1 MKQNEY
7 STAFFKL
14 LDKKPDSAQINAITT
29 TKNAVIAAGAGSGKT
44 QVLAQRFSWLVLTGQ
59 AKADQILTLTFTN
72 KAASEMYQRIYA
84 TLNFFDTS
92 PVSENFTEN
101 EKKLAQQGIVDF
113 TNAHIQ
119 TLDSYCSNIV
129 RQCANRYGITPDF
142 SLASS
147 DGVAQIKQE
156 ALKFVFRN
164 SDRLSIQTFVKPGD
178 FQKFA
183 EQVLASSI
191 IRFTDLTTPKGF
203 FCSKLPVQLNQ
214 LIIAFQYYFDEQPL
228 SEENLP
234 GKNNFQK
241 LIDEFYEQME
251 ANSDPKKHAEYQK
264 KASEIFDFYTQ
275 NFQGLTITNEKI
287 NNSDYIKNLQ
297 TLFEVFSQNINELSA
312 MKGKCTKANTKITI
326 IKNELLP
333 VIDSIFAYFS
343 QLPAITSLYELFDD
357 FLAEVNAS
365 KRASGNLTFND
376 VSALALKILIENKD
390 IRTQEIQAYKKIMI
404 DEFQDNNSKNR
415 DLLYLLSVNE
425 EFQIN
430 QNEDIYRQIIQK
442 NQTGEIIKDN
452 REPEKLFF
460 VGDEK
465 QSIYKFRGADVSVF
479 NELTK
484 NDENLLVPM
493 TFNYRSTAQTVQ
505 AFNLIFKNSFGIF
518 EDNSMPQDYEAYY
531 TKDAQKNGMELPQL
545 TKENVPIHFK
555 FIDTKK
561 IADENK
567 VNKTPLE
574 KFIHPDEQL
583 AYNMAKQIYHLAN
596 SSISSDSSASSDSEN
611 LEKQNKINW
620 GDFAILDRSRTHRG
634 IITKYLS
641 YFNIPYEVDQF
652 TNIFED
658 GIINDFYNFLRICV
672 YPSDVNAFCAYLA
685 SPLCGLHENSIEIIL
700 SYLIDSTDYDFVF
713 DPTADFDSEIQKD
726 LPQNEFLKFI
736 EAKDFYIQNKSLV
749 LQQKITKTLD
759 MLWNQTGYKYET
771 YLNKQTELCAEQ
783 FDMIFELARRSEE
796 NDKTV
801 SWFIDELDLLKS
813 TFSSDD
819 ADINTKDITYPLERS
834 GAVKIMT
841 IHKSKGLQFKHVF
854 LWGCTSYSF
863 SSEKSQ
869 IFFDKYTGL
878 SVRPESGVKNF
889 FVMQQEILAKKMELA
904 EFRRLI
910 YVGITRAID
919 DIYVMG
925 KWNPQAKEP
934 KEEINQKAKIFEN
947 PVNSNY
953 GDSLEND
960 VSYKESLPFDFENI
974 NPVTFQDI
982 SSKNENETTEEQRH
996 KIIEKSSSY
1005 FENAEIIEYTCKPV
1019 LRISP
1024 SKIGEMDKLKKNIE
1038 KIQNVQNLSQSQNY
1052 KQIQNQNDQ
1061 DEMDE
1066 DELLFYQ
1073 NENEEEK
1080 LQKSVFNQADFGVLV
1095 HAYLEA
1101 FVKDLNPQTFE
1112 PPVSLFKNLT
1122 ENEIQTKKGECI
1134 QFVKNFAE
1142 SEIGI
1147 KLQNAKNKNRFVR
1160 SEWKTKMF
1168 DNGAIYT
1175 GLFDLIFQ
1183 NEDKTYTIVDY
1194 KYSENLNPQ
1203 KYYSQLNCYRKTASM
1218 IFEIPESQIDCKI
1231 WDIKK
1236 GVIFQV
1242 PADHQ

>member
-1 MKQNEY
+1 MEKNKY

-14 LDKKPDSAQINAITT
+14 LEKQPDSAQINAITT

-84 TLNFFDTS
+84 TLNFFATS

-147 DGVAQIKQE
+147 DGIAQIKQE
-156 ALKFVFRN
+156 ALKFVFIN
-164 SDRLSIQTFVKPGD
+164 SDRLCIQTFVKPGE

-183 EQVLASSI
+183 EQILASSI
-191 IRFTDLTTPKGF
+191 IKFTDLTTPERF
-203 FCSKLPVQLNQ
+203 FSSKLPVQLNQ
-214 LIIAFQYYFDEQPL
+214 LMMAFQYYFDEQPL
-228 SEENLP
+228 SEDNLP

-241 LIDEFYEQME
+241 LIDEFFEQME

-264 KASEIFDFYTQ
+264 KACEIFDFYAQ
-275 NFQGLTITNEKI
+275 NFQGLTITSENI
-287 NNSDYIKNLQ
+287 NDTDFIINLQ
-297 TLFEVFSQNINELSA
+297 AQFEKFSQDINDLSS

-333 VIDSIFAYFS
+333 VIDSIFSYFS
-343 QLPAITSLYELFDD
+343 QLQAITSLYELFDD
-357 FLAEVNAS
+357 FLDEVNAS
-365 KRASGNLTFND
+365 KRAGGNLTFND
-376 VSALALKILIENKD
+376 VSALALKILIENQD

-425 EFQIN
+425 DFQIN
-430 QNEDIYRQIIQK
+430 QNEDVYKQIIQK
-442 NQTGEIIKDN
+442 NQTGKIIKDN

-484 NDENLLVPM
+484 NGENLLVPM
-493 TFNYRSTAQTVQ
+493 TFNYRSAAQTVQ
-505 AFNLIFKNSFGIF
+505 SFNLIFKNGFGIF

-545 TKENVPIHFK
+545 SNENVPIHFK
-555 FIDTKK
+555 FIDTKR
-561 IADENK
+561 ISDENK
-567 VNKTPLE
+567 QNKTPLE
-574 KFIHPDEQL
+574 KFINPDEQL
-583 AYNMAKQIYHLAN
+583 AYNMAKQIFQLAN
-596 SSISSDSSASSDSEN
+596 SSNSSDSEN
-611 LEKQNKINW
+611 PENQSKINW
-620 GDFAILDRSRTHRG
+620 SDFAILDRSRTHRG
-634 IITKYLS
+634 LITKYLS
-641 YFNIPYEVDQF
+641 HFNIPYEVDQF

-685 SPLCGLHENSIEIIL
+685 SPLCGLNENSIEIIL

-713 DPTADFDSEIQKD
+713 DPIADFDSEIQKD
-726 LPQNEFLKFI
+726 LSQNEFLKFI
-736 EAKDFYIQNKSLV
+736 EAKNFYVQNRSLV

-813 TFSSDD
+813 TFSSED

-854 LWGCTSYSF
+854 LWGCTGYSF

-869 IFFDKYTGL
+869 VFFDKYSGL
-878 SVRPESGVKNF
+878 SVKPESGVKNF
-889 FVMQQEILAKKMELA
+889 FVMQQELLSKKMELA

-910 YVGITRAID
+910 YVGITRAIE

-947 PVNSNY
+947 LVNRNY
-953 GDSLEND
+953 ADSLENK
-960 VSYKESLPFDFENI
+960 VSYKDLLPFDFENL
-974 NPVTFQDI
+974 NPVTFQDV
-982 SSKNENETTEEQRH
+982 SSKNENKTIEEQRH
-996 KIIEKSSSY
+996 TLIEKSSSH
-1005 FENAEIIEYTCKPV
+1005 FENAEILEYTCNPI

-1024 SKIGEMDKLKKNIE
+1024 SKIGSIDKLKTDAKN
-1038 KIQNVQNLSQSQNY
+1038 QNVQFISQSQSQN
-1052 KQIQNQNDQ
+1052 QSQSQSQSQNDS
-1061 DEMDE
+1061 DETDE
-1066 DELLFYQ
+1066 DEILYNQ
-1073 NENEEEK
+1073 NENEDEK
-1080 LQKSVFNQADFGVLV
+1080 LQKSVFTQADFGVLV

-1101 FVKDLNPQTFE
+1101 FVKDLTPQAFE
-1112 PPVSLFKNLT
+1112 PPVSLFKNLA

-1134 QFVKNFAE
+1134 QFVKDFSE
-1142 SEIGI
+1142 SEIGK
-1147 KLQNAKNKNRFVR
+1147 KLQDAKNNNRFVR

-1168 DNGAIYT
+1168 DNGAIIT

-1203 KYYSQLNCYRKTASM
+1203 KYYSQLNCYRKTASK
-1218 IFEIPESQIDCKI
+1218 IFEIPESQIDCKL

-1236 GVIFQV
+1236 SIIFQV
-1242 PADHQ
+1242 PADRQ

>member
-1 MKQNEY
+1 MKKNEY
-7 STAFFKL
+7 NTAFFKL
-14 LDKKPDSAQINAITT
+14 FGDKKPDSAQIDAITT

-72 KAASEMYQRIYA
+72 KAASEMYQRIYE
-84 TLNFFDTS
+84 TLNFFASS
-92 PVSENFTEN
+92 PVSENFTED
-101 EKKLAQQGIVDF
+101 EKKLAQQGIIDF
-113 TNAHIQ
+113 PNAHIQ

-156 ALKFVFRN
+156 ALKFVFKN
-164 SDRLSIQTFVKPGD
+164 SDKLGIQTFVTPGE

-183 EQVLASSI
+183 EQILASSI

-203 FCSKLPVQLNQ
+203 FRSKLPIQLNQ
-214 LIIAFQYYFDEQPL
+214 LIMAFQYYFDEQPL
-228 SEENLP
+228 SEDNLP

-241 LIDEFYEQME
+241 LIDDFFEQME
-251 ANSDPKKHAEYQK
+251 ENFDSKKHSEYQK
-264 KASEIFDFYTQ
+264 KACEIFDFYTQ

-287 NNSDYIKNLQ
+287 NDSDYIKNLQ
-297 TLFEVFSQNINELSA
+297 KQFNSFSQNINDLSA

-326 IKNELLP
+326 IKNEILP

-357 FLAEVNAS
+357 FLDEVNAS

-376 VSALALKILIENKD
+376 ASALALKILIENKD
-390 IRTQEIQAYKKIMI
+390 IRTQEIQSYKKIMI

-425 EFQIN
+425 DFQIN

-442 NQTGEIIKDN
+442 DDAGTILKDN

-484 NDENLLVPM
+484 NGENILVPM
-493 TFNYRSTAQTVQ
+493 TFNYRSKAQTVQ
-505 AFNLIFKNSFGIF
+505 AFNLIFKNGFGIF
-518 EDNSMPQDYEAYY
+518 DDNSMPQDYEAYY
-531 TKDAQKNGMELPQL
+531 TKDAQKNGIELPQL
-545 TKENVPIHFK
+545 TNENVPIHFK

-561 IADENK
+561 ISDENK

-574 KFIHPDEQL
+574 KLIHPDEQL
-583 AYNMAKQIYHLAN
+583 AYNMAKQIYQLAT
-596 SSISSDSSASSDSEN
+596 SSNLSDSGNSEN
-611 LEKQNKINW
+611 QNKIKW
-620 GDFAILDRSRTHRG
+620 SEFAILDRSRTHRG

-685 SPLCGLHENSIEIIL
+685 SPLCGLSENSIEIIL
-700 SYLIDSTDYDFVF
+700 SYLKDSTDFDFVF

-726 LPQNEFLKFI
+726 LPQEDFFKFL
-736 EAKDFYIQNKSLV
+736 EAKNFYIQNKSLV
-749 LQQKITKTLD
+749 LQQKITKTFD

-783 FDMIFELARRSEE
+783 FDMIFELARLSEE
-796 NDKTV
+796 NNKTV

-819 ADINTKDITYPLERS
+819 ADINTKDITYPLERN

-854 LWGCTSYSF
+854 LWGCTGYSF

-869 IFFDKYTGL
+869 VFFDKYSGL
-878 SVRPESGVKNF
+878 SVKPESGVKNF
-889 FVMQQEILAKKMELA
+889 FVMQQELLSKKKELA

-910 YVGITRAID
+910 YVGITRAIE

-925 KWNPQAKEP
+925 KWNPEASES
-934 KEEINQKAKIFEN
+934 KEEINQKAKVFEN
-947 PVNSNY
+947 LVKKNY
-953 GDSLEND
+953 ADSLENKI
-960 VSYKESLPFDFENI
+960 SYKNTLPFDFENI
-974 NPVTFQDI
+974 KPVTFQEINHKD
-982 SSKNENETTEEQRH
+982 ENESVEEQRH
-996 KIIEKSSSY
+996 TVIEKSRSW
-1005 FENAEIIEYTCKPV
+1005 FENAQIIEYTCNPV

-1024 SKIGEMDKLKKNIE
+1024 SKIGNIDNLKNDSKKYNALFFS
-1038 KIQNVQNLSQSQNY
+1038 QTQSQIKNT
-1052 KQIQNQNDQ
+1052 NELNDN
-1061 DEMDE
+1061 DE
-1066 DELLFYQ
+1066 DELLF
-1073 NENEEEK
+1073 NKDEDEEEK

-1101 FVKDLNPQTFE
+1101 FVKDVNPQFFE
-1112 PPVSLFKNLT
+1112 PPVSLFKNLA
-1122 ENEIQTKKGECI
+1122 ENEIQTKKDECI
-1134 QFVKNFAE
+1134 QFVKDFAA

-1147 KLQNAKNKNRFVR
+1147 KLQDAKNKNRFVR

-1168 DNGAIYT
+1168 DKGAIIT

-1218 IFEIPESQIDCKI
+1218 IFEIPENQIDCKL

-1236 GVIFQV
+1236 SVIFQV
-1242 PADHQ
+1242 PADRQ